1 MADFTRFDSKPQ
13 TDSGTTVGTNYTL
26 TFDSGQVKGWT
37 SFYSYFP
44 DWMVGMNNYFY
55 TFSGGNLYRHNTN
68 ERRNNYYG
76 VDYPSTLT
84 SVFNDQP
91 LENKLWKTINLEGS
105 DAWKLTMFSDIQT
118 TGFIEYEY
126 FEEKEGSWFAFLRNE
141 GTTPADGP
149 QEFPLRSL
157 NGLGTTDTI
166 LAVVGVGVAYGLNFP
181 TTTYIGNILSI
192 GDVVYFGVPSGT
204 PPTLTPTLMGAVTEI
219 NIDLPAGINQIVV
232 DVTGTIPSN
241 QNSYILYLKNAV
253 AESHGIL
260 GHYGVF
266 DIENN
271 NTDKV
276 ELFAVETEAMK
287 SFP

>member
-1 MADFTRFDSKPQ
+1 M
-13 TDSGTTVGTNYTL
+13 
-26 TFDSGQVKGWT
+26 
-37 SFYSYFP
+37 
-44 DWMVGMNNYFY
+44 
-55 TFSGGNLYRHNTN
+55 
-68 ERRNNYYG
+68 
-76 VDYPSTLT
+76 
-84 SVFNDQP
+84 FNDQP

-157 NGLGTTDTI
+157 NGLGTTS
-166 LAVVGVGVAYGLNFP
+166 AVSTSAGIVTLDFP
-181 TTTYIGNILSI
+181 LELQIGNIISV
-192 GDVVYFGVPSGT
+192 GDIVYFGVPSGT
-204 PPTLTPTLMGAVTEI
+204 PPVVTPTLMGQITQLQLEVRS
-219 NIDLPAGINQIVV
+219 GINRVLVQVQGSAP
-232 DVTGTIPSN
+232 TN
-241 QNSYILYLKNAV
+241 QNTYILYLKNAV

-271 NTDKV
+271 NTAKV